1 MTVVT
6 MVWVQE
12 HVHEVRNATKAVLS
26 YLAFKA
32 HYDDGT
38 AAWPAIGT
46 IAGACGLSEK
56 TVQRSI
62 DQLLDLGLLEPGQQ
76 TFSAINPKTGKPVRR
91 NYQTVV
97 WNVICKESNLPTEPF
112 EDRNASKVR
121 AAMKRADK
129 AKAKM
134 SSPEPEGGEDDGRE
148 DKMSGFSDE
157 RQPEETKAKMSSPE
171 PEGGEDDGREDKMS
185 GFSDERQPEE
195 TKAKMSPLENVE
207 NKPVS
212 SNLPKMS
219 PLERQGGEGDG
230 SEDKMSKNL
239 DKMSPNNTLKYNY
252 PSLPTGELPASGKR
266 PGMEDGNNTTT
277 GGDSDAA
284 TVMDHLASVRSKLS
298 LTTTEP
304 TKRDLSKIGNLVSRV
319 VKAHD
324 GDRAASLALILAV
337 IDWLPANTFWLR
349 RVDSA
354 RRLADNWDQ
363 IANDWTVAQ
372 IERQRE
378 RDAEA
383 HERDRRPVAQPTP
396 VPERHSERHVHSLV
410 CEHVLND
417 MRPHEDEY
425 DHEGSLRYGK
435 PSEWQMACMRHAD
448 ELNRLE
454 GIETAA

>member
-134 SSPEPEGGEDDGRE
+134 S
-148 DKMSGFSDE
+148 
-157 RQPEETKAKMSSPE
+157 
-171 PEGGEDDGREDKMS
+171 
-185 GFSDERQPEE
+185 
-195 TKAKMSPLENVE
+195 PLENVE

-319 VKAHD
+319 VKARD

>member
-76 TFSAINPKTGKPVRR
+76 TFSAINPKTGEPVRR

-129 AKAKM
+129 A
-134 SSPEPEGGEDDGRE
+134 
-148 DKMSGFSDE
+148 
-157 RQPEETKAKMSSPE
+157 
-171 PEGGEDDGREDKMS
+171 
-185 GFSDERQPEE
+185 
-195 TKAKMSPLENVE
+195 KAKMSPLENVE

-319 VKAHD
+319 VKARD

-417 MRPHEDEY
+417 MRPHEAEFS
-425 DHEGSLRYGK
+425 HEGSLRYGK

>member
-1 MTVVT
+1 
-6 MVWVQE
+6 
-12 HVHEVRNATKAVLS
+12 
-26 YLAFKA
+26 
-32 HYDDGT
+32 
-38 AAWPAIGT
+38 
-46 IAGACGLSEK
+46 
-56 TVQRSI
+56 
-62 DQLLDLGLLEPGQQ
+62 
-76 TFSAINPKTGKPVRR
+76 
-91 NYQTVV
+91 
-97 WNVICKESNLPTEPF
+97 
-112 EDRNASKVR
+112 
-121 AAMKRADK
+121 
-129 AKAKM
+129 
-134 SSPEPEGGEDDGRE
+134 
-148 DKMSGFSDE
+148 
-157 RQPEETKAKMSSPE
+157 
-171 PEGGEDDGREDKMS
+171 
-185 GFSDERQPEE
+185 
-195 TKAKMSPLENVE
+195 
-207 NKPVS
+207 
-212 SNLPKMS
+212 
-219 PLERQGGEGDG
+219 
-230 SEDKMSKNL
+230 
-239 DKMSPNNTLKYNY
+239 
-252 PSLPTGELPASGKR
+252 
-266 PGMEDGNNTTT
+266 MEDGNNTTT

-378 RDAEA
+378 RDAEIRG
-383 HERDRRPVAQPTP
+383 RDRRPVAKPTP

-425 DHEGSLRYGK
+425 SHEGSLRYGK

>member
-1 MTVVT
+1 
-6 MVWVQE
+6 
-12 HVHEVRNATKAVLS
+12 
-26 YLAFKA
+26 
-32 HYDDGT
+32 
-38 AAWPAIGT
+38 
-46 IAGACGLSEK
+46 
-56 TVQRSI
+56 
-62 DQLLDLGLLEPGQQ
+62 
-76 TFSAINPKTGKPVRR
+76 
-91 NYQTVV
+91 
-97 WNVICKESNLPTEPF
+97 
-112 EDRNASKVR
+112 
-121 AAMKRADK
+121 
-129 AKAKM
+129 
-134 SSPEPEGGEDDGRE
+134 
-148 DKMSGFSDE
+148 
-157 RQPEETKAKMSSPE
+157 
-171 PEGGEDDGREDKMS
+171 
-185 GFSDERQPEE
+185 
-195 TKAKMSPLENVE
+195 
-207 NKPVS
+207 
-212 SNLPKMS
+212 
-219 PLERQGGEGDG
+219 
-230 SEDKMSKNL
+230 
-239 DKMSPNNTLKYNY
+239 
-252 PSLPTGELPASGKR
+252 
-266 PGMEDGNNTTT
+266 
-277 GGDSDAA
+277 
-284 TVMDHLASVRSKLS
+284 MDHLASVRSKLS

-324 GDRAASLALILAV
+324 GDREASLALILAV

-378 RDAEA
+378 RDTEA

>member
-1 MTVVT
+1 
-6 MVWVQE
+6 
-12 HVHEVRNATKAVLS
+12 
-26 YLAFKA
+26 
-32 HYDDGT
+32 
-38 AAWPAIGT
+38 
-46 IAGACGLSEK
+46 
-56 TVQRSI
+56 
-62 DQLLDLGLLEPGQQ
+62 
-76 TFSAINPKTGKPVRR
+76 
-91 NYQTVV
+91 
-97 WNVICKESNLPTEPF
+97 
-112 EDRNASKVR
+112 
-121 AAMKRADK
+121 
-129 AKAKM
+129 
-134 SSPEPEGGEDDGRE
+134 
-148 DKMSGFSDE
+148 
-157 RQPEETKAKMSSPE
+157 
-171 PEGGEDDGREDKMS
+171 
-185 GFSDERQPEE
+185 
-195 TKAKMSPLENVE
+195 
-207 NKPVS
+207 
-212 SNLPKMS
+212 
-219 PLERQGGEGDG
+219 
-230 SEDKMSKNL
+230 
-239 DKMSPNNTLKYNY
+239 
-252 PSLPTGELPASGKR
+252 
-266 PGMEDGNNTTT
+266 MEDGNNTTT

-324 GDRAASLALILAV
+324 GDREASLALILAV

-435 PSEWQMACMRHAD
+435 PSEWQIACMRHAD

>member
-1 MTVVT
+1 
-6 MVWVQE
+6 
-12 HVHEVRNATKAVLS
+12 
-26 YLAFKA
+26 
-32 HYDDGT
+32 
-38 AAWPAIGT
+38 
-46 IAGACGLSEK
+46 
-56 TVQRSI
+56 
-62 DQLLDLGLLEPGQQ
+62 
-76 TFSAINPKTGKPVRR
+76 
-91 NYQTVV
+91 
-97 WNVICKESNLPTEPF
+97 
-112 EDRNASKVR
+112 
-121 AAMKRADK
+121 
-129 AKAKM
+129 
-134 SSPEPEGGEDDGRE
+134 
-148 DKMSGFSDE
+148 
-157 RQPEETKAKMSSPE
+157 
-171 PEGGEDDGREDKMS
+171 
-185 GFSDERQPEE
+185 
-195 TKAKMSPLENVE
+195 
-207 NKPVS
+207 
-212 SNLPKMS
+212 
-219 PLERQGGEGDG
+219 
-230 SEDKMSKNL
+230 MSKNL

-319 VKAHD
+319 IKAHD

-425 DHEGSLRYGK
+425 SHKGSLRYGK

-448 ELNRLE
+448 ELNRRD
-454 GIETAA
+454 GISTAA

>member
-1 MTVVT
+1 
-6 MVWVQE
+6 
-12 HVHEVRNATKAVLS
+12 
-26 YLAFKA
+26 
-32 HYDDGT
+32 
-38 AAWPAIGT
+38 
-46 IAGACGLSEK
+46 
-56 TVQRSI
+56 
-62 DQLLDLGLLEPGQQ
+62 
-76 TFSAINPKTGKPVRR
+76 
-91 NYQTVV
+91 
-97 WNVICKESNLPTEPF
+97 
-112 EDRNASKVR
+112 
-121 AAMKRADK
+121 
-129 AKAKM
+129 
-134 SSPEPEGGEDDGRE
+134 
-148 DKMSGFSDE
+148 
-157 RQPEETKAKMSSPE
+157 
-171 PEGGEDDGREDKMS
+171 
-185 GFSDERQPEE
+185 
-195 TKAKMSPLENVE
+195 
-207 NKPVS
+207 
-212 SNLPKMS
+212 
-219 PLERQGGEGDG
+219 
-230 SEDKMSKNL
+230 MSKNL

-425 DHEGSLRYGK
+425 SHEGSLRYGK

>member
-1 MTVVT
+1 MSFQALS
-6 MVWVQE
+6 WAYGLSLGSAPQ
-12 HVHEVRNATKAVLS
+12 KAVLI
-26 YLAFKA
+26 YLAQFA
-32 HYDDGT
+32 HEDGT
-38 AAWPAIGT
+38 CTWPSVLNIQVATELSERAVRKALRELQDKGLIMPGDQRHAALGKNGGT
-46 IAGACGLSEK
+46 VPRGRRSKVWDLRLNMPVEEFNGVERAEDVRERLRGEERERKVRERERERKHPKPQENMAETASESQSEADSKDIKKTGCTTCTPRGACGAPNRL
-56 TVQRSI
+56 I
-62 DQLLDLGLLEPGQQ
+62 Q
-76 TFSAINPKTGKPVRR
+76 TIN
-91 NYQTVV
+91 
-97 WNVICKESNLPTEPF
+97 
-112 EDRNASKVR
+112 
-121 AAMKRADK
+121 
-129 AKAKM
+129 
-134 SSPEPEGGEDDGRE
+134 
-148 DKMSGFSDE
+148 
-157 RQPEETKAKMSSPE
+157 
-171 PEGGEDDGREDKMS
+171 
-185 GFSDERQPEE
+185 
-195 TKAKMSPLENVE
+195 
-207 NKPVS
+207 
-212 SNLPKMS
+212 
-219 PLERQGGEGDG
+219 
-230 SEDKMSKNL
+230 
-239 DKMSPNNTLKYNY
+239 

-378 RDAEA
+378 RDAEIRG
-383 HERDRRPVAQPTP
+383 RDRKSTAKPTP
-396 VPERHSERHVHSLV
+396 SPPEHHERHVHSLV
-410 CEHVLND
+410 CEHVLAD
-417 MRPHEDEY
+417 MRPHEAEFS
-425 DHEGSLRYGK
+425 HEGSLRYGT

-454 GIETAA
+454 GIETAT

>member
-1 MTVVT
+1 
-6 MVWVQE
+6 
-12 HVHEVRNATKAVLS
+12 
-26 YLAFKA
+26 
-32 HYDDGT
+32 
-38 AAWPAIGT
+38 
-46 IAGACGLSEK
+46 
-56 TVQRSI
+56 
-62 DQLLDLGLLEPGQQ
+62 
-76 TFSAINPKTGKPVRR
+76 
-91 NYQTVV
+91 
-97 WNVICKESNLPTEPF
+97 
-112 EDRNASKVR
+112 
-121 AAMKRADK
+121 
-129 AKAKM
+129 
-134 SSPEPEGGEDDGRE
+134 
-148 DKMSGFSDE
+148 
-157 RQPEETKAKMSSPE
+157 
-171 PEGGEDDGREDKMS
+171 
-185 GFSDERQPEE
+185 
-195 TKAKMSPLENVE
+195 
-207 NKPVS
+207 
-212 SNLPKMS
+212 
-219 PLERQGGEGDG
+219 
-230 SEDKMSKNL
+230 MSKNL

-378 RDAEA
+378 RDAEIRG
-383 HERDRRPVAQPTP
+383 RDRKSTAKPTP
-396 VPERHSERHVHSLV
+396 SPPEHHERHVHSLV
-410 CEHVLND
+410 CEHVLAD
-417 MRPHEDEY
+417 MRPHEAEFS
-425 DHEGSLRYGK
+425 HEGSLRYGT

-448 ELNRLE
+448 ELNRRD
-454 GIETAA
+454 GISTAA

>member
-62 DQLLDLGLLEPGQQ
+62 DQLLDLGLIEPGQQ

-134 SSPEPEGGEDDGRE
+134 PSPEPEGGEDDGRE

-157 RQPEETKAKMSSPE
+157 RQPEETKAKML
-171 PEGGEDDGREDKMS
+171 
-185 GFSDERQPEE
+185 
-195 TKAKMSPLENVE
+195 PLENVE

-425 DHEGSLRYGK
+425 SHEGSLRYGK
-435 PSEWQMACMRHAD
+435 PSEWQIACMRHAE
-448 ELNRLE
+448 ELNRRD
-454 GIETAA
+454 GISTAA

>member
-1 MTVVT
+1 MSFQALS
-6 MVWVQE
+6 WAYGLSLGSAPQ
-12 HVHEVRNATKAVLS
+12 KAVLI
-26 YLAFKA
+26 YLAQFA
-32 HYDDGT
+32 HEDGT
-38 AAWPAIGT
+38 CTWPSVLNIQVATELSERAVRKALRELQDKGLIMPGDQRHAALGKNGGT
-46 IAGACGLSEK
+46 VPRGRRSKVWDLRLNMPVEEFNGVERAEDVRERLRGEERERKVRERERERKHPKPQENMAETASESQSEADSKDIKKTGCTTCTSKNKGRECTTCTPRGACGAPNRL
-56 TVQRSI
+56 I
-62 DQLLDLGLLEPGQQ
+62 Q
-76 TFSAINPKTGKPVRR
+76 TIN
-91 NYQTVV
+91 
-97 WNVICKESNLPTEPF
+97 
-112 EDRNASKVR
+112 
-121 AAMKRADK
+121 
-129 AKAKM
+129 
-134 SSPEPEGGEDDGRE
+134 
-148 DKMSGFSDE
+148 
-157 RQPEETKAKMSSPE
+157 
-171 PEGGEDDGREDKMS
+171 
-185 GFSDERQPEE
+185 
-195 TKAKMSPLENVE
+195 
-207 NKPVS
+207 
-212 SNLPKMS
+212 
-219 PLERQGGEGDG
+219 
-230 SEDKMSKNL
+230 
-239 DKMSPNNTLKYNY
+239 

-378 RDAEA
+378 RDAEIRG
-383 HERDRRPVAQPTP
+383 RDRKSTAKPTP
-396 VPERHSERHVHSLV
+396 SPPGHHERHVHSLV
-410 CEHVLND
+410 CEHVLAD
-417 MRPHEDEY
+417 MRPHEAEFS
-425 DHEGSLRYGK
+425 HEGSLRYGT

-454 GIETAA
+454 GIETAT

>member
-112 EDRNASKVR
+112 EDQNASKVR

-129 AKAKM
+129 A
-134 SSPEPEGGEDDGRE
+134 
-148 DKMSGFSDE
+148 
-157 RQPEETKAKMSSPE
+157 
-171 PEGGEDDGREDKMS
+171 
-185 GFSDERQPEE
+185 
-195 TKAKMSPLENVE
+195 KAKMSPLENVE

-219 PLERQGGEGDG
+219 PLERQGGEDDG

-319 VKAHD
+319 IKAHD

-425 DHEGSLRYGK
+425 SHKGSLRYGK

-448 ELNRLE
+448 ELNRRD
-454 GIETAA
+454 GISTAA

>member
-129 AKAKM
+129 A
-134 SSPEPEGGEDDGRE
+134 
-148 DKMSGFSDE
+148 
-157 RQPEETKAKMSSPE
+157 
-171 PEGGEDDGREDKMS
+171 
-185 GFSDERQPEE
+185 
-195 TKAKMSPLENVE
+195 KAKMSPLENVE

-383 HERDRRPVAQPTP
+383 HERDRRSVAQPTP

-448 ELNRLE
+448 ELNRRD
-454 GIETAA
+454 GISTAA